1 MKNRKPGEGKRR
13 GGVKDREHEQ
23 QNTGTKAENKGRVGD
38 GGGGSLHILGNNYT

>member
-23 QNTGTKAENKGRVGD
+23 QNTGTKAENEGGVCVG
-38 GGGGSLHILGNNYT
+38 GTASLHIFGNNYT